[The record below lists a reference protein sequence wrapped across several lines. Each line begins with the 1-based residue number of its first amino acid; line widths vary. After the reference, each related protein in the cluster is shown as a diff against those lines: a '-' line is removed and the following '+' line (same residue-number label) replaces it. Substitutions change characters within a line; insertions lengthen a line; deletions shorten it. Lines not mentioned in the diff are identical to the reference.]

1 MEAQVFDISGF
12 MVKLYDN
19 IVNPLITFFFA
30 AAVVFF
36 LWGVAD
42 FIRSGE
48 SDEGRD
54 KGKRHMVWGIVGM
67 FLMMAVFA
75 IMCLLAR
82 MVGADSGITDQIP
95 RCFR

>member
-1 MEAQVFDISGF
+1 MFDLSTF
-12 MVKLYDN
+12 MGNLYSN
-19 IVNPLITFFFA
+19 VVNPLITFFFA

-54 KGKRHMVWGIVGM
+54 TGKRHMIWGVVGI

-82 MVGADSGITDQIP
+82 MVGADGEILSKIP
-95 RCFR
+95 ACG